1 MTRLKLTDEK
11 KADVCRSLTELDTEG
26 CQLDDLLRVEQ
37 QERLAK
43 GSPIEPEWINQHLA
57 SGSVCEGIRI
67 FLTAS

>member
-1 MTRLKLTDEK
+1 M
-11 KADVCRSLTELDTEG
+11 TELNIDG

-37 QERLAK
+37 QGRLAK

>member
-11 KADVCRSLTELDTEG
+11 RGDVCRSLAELDIGG

-43 GSPIEPEWINQHLA
+43 GSPIEPEWINRHLA
-57 SGSVCEGIRI
+57 TGQVCEGIRI